1 MQGAVP
7 VSAADS
13 PLGGLTVLLTR
24 DPDRASTAVSRLRS
38 LGAEVD
44 ARAVIAFEPPLDPAP
59 ADAAVAR
66 LADYHWLVFTS
77 PNGVAR
83 FAERARARGIEIPAG
98 RRGVAAIGG
107 GTARALE
114 AIDLPPEV
122 VATEADSAGLARA
135 LLARVRESHRVLIVR
150 PEVAGDRVPNA
161 LRDAGARVD
170 EVAFY
175 RTVASPGAEELA
187 VRVAE
192 GAYDAIIFTSPSNLN
207 YLLKAGGARGV
218 PVERGIASAR
228 RIAIGKITAA
238 ALGKE
243 GFAAHAVAR
252 TPDDQGIINAL
263 LGAVS

>member
-1 MQGAVP
+1 

-13 PLGGLTVLLTR
+13 PLGGLAVLLTR
-24 DPDRASTAVSRLRS
+24 DPDRAAGAVSRLSS
-38 LGAEVD
+38 LGARVD
-44 ARAVIAFEPPLDPAP
+44 ARAVIAFEPPKETAP

-77 PNGVAR
+77 PNGVAH
-83 FAERARARGIEIPAG
+83 FAERVRGRGIEIPAG
-98 RRGVAAIGG
+98 RRGVAAIGQ

-114 AIDLPPEV
+114 SIDLAPEV

-135 LLARVRESHRVLIVR
+135 LLSRVRESHRVLIVR
-150 PEVAGDRVPNA
+150 PEIAGDRVPNA

-175 RTVASPGAEELA
+175 RTVASPDAEDLA
-187 VRVAE
+187 SRVAK

-218 PVERGIASAR
+218 PVEKGIDSAR
-228 RIAIGKITAA
+228 RIAIGKTTAA
-238 ALGKE
+238 ALGRE
-243 GFAAHAVAR
+243 GLAAHAVAR
-252 TPDDQGIINAL
+252 TPDDQGIVNAL
-263 LGAVS
+263 LSAVS